1 MDEYAD
7 WQAGGG
13 LVDALAEAG
22 FRDVRIAAA
31 TGRHFALVARLAP
44 PPPPLGTTTAFKAA
58 AVVPSSAS
66 EASEASE
73 GSKGRSSSSRSRSSS
88 RSSSSSSSGR
98 GGASGGLGLVLDDRR
113 FDAAGRYVKEDTH
126 LKTWESKK
134 KNGEE

>member
-1 MDEYAD
+1 M
-7 WQAGGG
+7 
-13 LVDALAEAG
+13 DALAEAG

-73 GSKGRSSSSRSRSSS
+73 GSKGRSSSSSSSSSSRS